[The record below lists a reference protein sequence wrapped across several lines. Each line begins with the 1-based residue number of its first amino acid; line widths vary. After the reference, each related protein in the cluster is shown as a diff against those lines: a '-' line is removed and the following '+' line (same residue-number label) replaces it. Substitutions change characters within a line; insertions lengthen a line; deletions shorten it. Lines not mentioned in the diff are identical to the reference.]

1 MHARCVAVRTA
12 LTLHACS
19 ILLVKPGEGL
29 LCSRGSIVQV
39 PVQRHPRALEAP
51 DNSPALCILATAA
64 AGNSRL
70 SALGNQLVARDTC
83 LQHWQPWRE
92 TRLQQWRPWRDN
104 GTGPGSLPGACT
116 AREPSAPGLGHAGR
130 LDLSG
135 SVQGLWAR
143 VIDVWCGCAGSLTPW
158 KDNCCNS
165 SAANSCAPHQQLL
178 CMHIMLGTV

>member
-19 ILLVKPGEGL
+19 VLLVKPGEGL

-39 PVQRHPRALEAP
+39 PVQRHPRALAP

-83 LQHWQPWRE
+83 LQHWQLWRE

-104 GTGPGSLPGACT
+104 GTGAGKPHRGLLLQGACVM
-116 AREPSAPGLGHAGR
+116 S
-130 LDLSG
+130 
-135 SVQGLWAR
+135 
-143 VIDVWCGCAGSLTPW
+143 
-158 KDNCCNS
+158 
-165 SAANSCAPHQQLL
+165 
-178 CMHIMLGTV
+178 